1 MLRQI
6 RFVAAAALML
16 ALQAGALAQTTS
28 SATSAAQDVQRL
40 APQLVTFAGSDAN
53 FQNLVNGLS
62 QGVSVTLTTITADGF
77 LQTVTFTPAGPLPR
91 ARSPHTPAAG
101 PPSLTARG
109 LADPAPD

>member
-77 LQTVTFTPAGPLPR
+77 LQTVTFTPAGPPLGRRNPR
-91 ARSPHTPAAG
+91 HLEAA
-101 PPSLTARG
+101 
-109 LADPAPD
+109 APQPN

>member
-40 APQLVTFAGSDAN
+40 APQLVTFAGSGAH
-53 FQNLVNGLS
+53 FQNLVNGLR
-62 QGVSVTLTTITADGF
+62 QGVSVTLTTITADGL
-77 LQTVTFTPAGPLPR
+77 LQTLTFTPAGR
-91 ARSPHTPAAG
+91 SVSARI
-101 PPSLTARG
+101 PSLSSACRHHAVSRRIIN
-109 LADPAPD
+109 LA